1 MGLSQSRL
9 PYMLMFS
16 MVPFFHPPY
25 FWSSTNTSCSLLAPA
40 CLLLSELPSVSIL
53 ILALSPPASLGA
65 SMLLFRPLTIISI
78 MIIMMIVIRI
88 LLPPLFVLID
98 WQVYFISL
106 RCLICTWNSIN
117 PTYGKSPLFFIYPC
131 FYTYFLPHPSD
142 LHKSDFLLHP
152 PSVFVSA

>member
-53 ILALSPPASLGA
+53 ILALSPPASLYATFSSANDNLDNDNNDDSNKDFVA
-65 SMLLFRPLTIISI
+65 SFVRFNWLTSLLYFPKVSNLHMELHKSHLWEITS
-78 MIIMMIVIRI
+78 V
-88 LLPPLFVLID
+88 LYLSLFLYV
-98 WQVYFISL
+98 FS
-106 RCLICTWNSIN
+106 
-117 PTYGKSPLFFIYPC
+117 
-131 FYTYFLPHPSD
+131 PHPSD